1 MIKQP
6 IPKLKEKKA
15 CPSALKTTEE
25 VNLLKSGLKRKS
37 NPASAF
43 GKVTERTHMISKIK
57 NKSGIM
63 ILEARTVQKAK
74 CVATHF
80 VLSGNMSMTIN

>member
-43 GKVTERTHMISKIK
+43 GKVTERTHMISK

-63 ILEARTVQKAK
+63 ILEARSIPFSTPE
-74 CVATHF
+74 
-80 VLSGNMSMTIN
+80 TITK

>member
-1 MIKQP
+1 MIRQP

-43 GKVTERTHMISKIK
+43 GKVTERTHMISKIFEPK
-57 NKSGIM
+57 EAGGSEGIVKRGTGGYQYV
-63 ILEARTVQKAK
+63 ERKV
-74 CVATHF
+74 
-80 VLSGNMSMTIN
+80 